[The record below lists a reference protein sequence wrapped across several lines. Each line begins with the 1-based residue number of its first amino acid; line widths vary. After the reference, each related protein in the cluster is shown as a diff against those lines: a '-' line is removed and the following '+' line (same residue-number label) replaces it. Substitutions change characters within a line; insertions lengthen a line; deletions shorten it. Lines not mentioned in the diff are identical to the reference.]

1 MKKFIFILLVGITF
15 FIPKN
20 IVYGSPI
27 ILSTETWN
35 EKEVEK
41 IFEKYYGDFEDYEK
55 LDFVLSKSEKE
66 ELIIKDVDKSQWQ
79 LVLKEYEE
87 KYNDKKKMLE
97 EGTRIAKFKYN
108 FKYYYKNILILI
120 LIIIG
125 MVLFFVPTLKSLL
138 KDEKKRRRG
147 ETKMILLLGITLLI
161 FSIVAI
167 ILNFKL
173 KEYFDKS
180 ALYIFSF
187 LGILGFI
194 IIIFKEKIEFL
205 NKLVE
210 MIEC

>member
-97 EGTRIAKFKYN
+97 EGTRIVKFKYN

-138 KDEKKRRRG
+138 KDEKK
-147 ETKMILLLGITLLI
+147 EEEVKQ
-161 FSIVAI
+161 
-167 ILNFKL
+167 K
-173 KEYFDKS
+173 
-180 ALYIFSF
+180 
-187 LGILGFI
+187 
-194 IIIFKEKIEFL
+194 
-205 NKLVE
+205 
-210 MIEC
+210 

>member
-1 MKKFIFILLVGITF
+1 MKKFIFVLLIGITF

-41 IFEKYYGDFEDYEK
+41 IFEKYYRDFEDYEK

-66 ELIIKDVDKSQWQ
+66 DLIRIEVNKEQWQ
-79 LVLKEYEE
+79 LILKKYEE

-97 EGTRIAKFKYN
+97 EGTRIARFKYN

-138 KDEKKRRRG
+138 KDEKK
-147 ETKMILLLGITLLI
+147 EEEVKQ
-161 FSIVAI
+161 
-167 ILNFKL
+167 K
-173 KEYFDKS
+173 
-180 ALYIFSF
+180 
-187 LGILGFI
+187 
-194 IIIFKEKIEFL
+194 
-205 NKLVE
+205 
-210 MIEC
+210 

>member
-1 MKKFIFILLVGITF
+1 MKKIIFVLLIGITF

-41 IFEKYYGDFEDYEK
+41 IFEKYYRDFEDYEK

-120 LIIIG
+120 LFIIG

-138 KDEKKRRRG
+138 KDEKK
-147 ETKMILLLGITLLI
+147 EEEVKQ
-161 FSIVAI
+161 
-167 ILNFKL
+167 K
-173 KEYFDKS
+173 
-180 ALYIFSF
+180 
-187 LGILGFI
+187 
-194 IIIFKEKIEFL
+194 
-205 NKLVE
+205 
-210 MIEC
+210 

>member
-1 MKKFIFILLVGITF
+1 MKKFIFILLIGITF

-35 EKEVEK
+35 KKDVDK
-41 IFEKYYGDFEDYEK
+41 IFEKYYGDFEDYQK
-55 LDFVLSKSEKE
+55 LDFVLSKYEKE
-66 ELIIKDVDKSQWQ
+66 DLIRIEVNKEQWQ
-79 LVLKEYEE
+79 LILKKYEE

-138 KDEKKRRRG
+138 KDEKK
-147 ETKMILLLGITLLI
+147 EEEVKQ
-161 FSIVAI
+161 
-167 ILNFKL
+167 K
-173 KEYFDKS
+173 
-180 ALYIFSF
+180 
-187 LGILGFI
+187 
-194 IIIFKEKIEFL
+194 
-205 NKLVE
+205 
-210 MIEC
+210 

>member
-1 MKKFIFILLVGITF
+1 MKKIIFVLLIGITF

-138 KDEKKRRRG
+138 KDEKK
-147 ETKMILLLGITLLI
+147 EEEVKQ
-161 FSIVAI
+161 
-167 ILNFKL
+167 K
-173 KEYFDKS
+173 
-180 ALYIFSF
+180 
-187 LGILGFI
+187 
-194 IIIFKEKIEFL
+194 
-205 NKLVE
+205 
-210 MIEC
+210 

>member
-55 LDFVLSKSEKE
+55 LDFVLNKYEKE
-66 ELIIKDVDKSQWQ
+66 DLIRIEVNKEQWQ
-79 LVLKEYEE
+79 LILKKYEE

-138 KDEKKRRRG
+138 KDEKK
-147 ETKMILLLGITLLI
+147 EEEVKQ
-161 FSIVAI
+161 
-167 ILNFKL
+167 K
-173 KEYFDKS
+173 
-180 ALYIFSF
+180 
-187 LGILGFI
+187 
-194 IIIFKEKIEFL
+194 
-205 NKLVE
+205 
-210 MIEC
+210 

>member
-41 IFEKYYGDFEDYEK
+41 IFEKYYGDFED
-55 LDFVLSKSEKE
+55 KE

-138 KDEKKRRRG
+138 KDEKK
-147 ETKMILLLGITLLI
+147 EEEVKQ
-161 FSIVAI
+161 
-167 ILNFKL
+167 K
-173 KEYFDKS
+173 
-180 ALYIFSF
+180 
-187 LGILGFI
+187 
-194 IIIFKEKIEFL
+194 
-205 NKLVE
+205 
-210 MIEC
+210 

>member
-1 MKKFIFILLVGITF
+1 MKKFIFVLLIGITF

-41 IFEKYYGDFEDYEK
+41 IFEKYYRDFEDYEK

-138 KDEKKRRRG
+138 KEEKK
-147 ETKMILLLGITLLI
+147 EEEVKQ
-161 FSIVAI
+161 
-167 ILNFKL
+167 K
-173 KEYFDKS
+173 
-180 ALYIFSF
+180 
-187 LGILGFI
+187 
-194 IIIFKEKIEFL
+194 
-205 NKLVE
+205 
-210 MIEC
+210 

>member
-55 LDFVLSKSEKE
+55 LDFVLSKYEKE
-66 ELIIKDVDKSQWQ
+66 DLIRIEVNKEQWQ
-79 LVLKEYEE
+79 LILKKYEE

-97 EGTRIAKFKYN
+97 EGTRIARFKYN
-108 FKYYYKNILILI
+108 FKYCYKDILILI

-138 KDEKKRRRG
+138 KDEKK
-147 ETKMILLLGITLLI
+147 EEEVKQ
-161 FSIVAI
+161 
-167 ILNFKL
+167 K
-173 KEYFDKS
+173 
-180 ALYIFSF
+180 
-187 LGILGFI
+187 
-194 IIIFKEKIEFL
+194 
-205 NKLVE
+205 
-210 MIEC
+210 

>member
-1 MKKFIFILLVGITF
+1 MKKFIFVLLIGITF

-41 IFEKYYGDFEDYEK
+41 IFEKYYRDFEDYEK

-125 MVLFFVPTLKSLL
+125 MGLFFVPTLKSLL
-138 KDEKKRRRG
+138 RDEKK
-147 ETKMILLLGITLLI
+147 EEEVKQ
-161 FSIVAI
+161 
-167 ILNFKL
+167 K
-173 KEYFDKS
+173 
-180 ALYIFSF
+180 
-187 LGILGFI
+187 
-194 IIIFKEKIEFL
+194 
-205 NKLVE
+205 
-210 MIEC
+210 

>member
-138 KDEKKRRRG
+138 KDEKK
-147 ETKMILLLGITLLI
+147 EEEVKQ
-161 FSIVAI
+161 
-167 ILNFKL
+167 K
-173 KEYFDKS
+173 
-180 ALYIFSF
+180 
-187 LGILGFI
+187 
-194 IIIFKEKIEFL
+194 
-205 NKLVE
+205 
-210 MIEC
+210 